1 MPAPGLSGSHQRSN
15 AAVAATVL
23 HLLSSRL
30 PVEHAHIQAAVQQAH
45 IAGRMQELQ
54 VGETAV
60 LLDVAHNP
68 AAAAR
73 LAESLQNAYPG
84 ENFIAVFAVMADKD
98 LSGLTDVLS
107 DCVSHWYC
115 ADLDIAR
122 ALPAADAAAHC
133 KLHYPQRRVEEFSS
147 VQLALDAALETLDL
161 STDSKRLL
169 VFGSFFT
176 VADALVCLQ
185 GELPSA
191 G

>member
-30 PVEHAHIQAAVQQAH
+30 PVEHAHIQAAVQQARV
-45 IAGRMQELQ
+45 AGRMQELQ
-54 VGETAV
+54 VGETTV

-98 LSGLTDVLS
+98 LSGITDVLS

-133 KLHYPQRRVEEFSS
+133 KLHYPQRRVEEFIS
-147 VQLALDAALETLDL
+147 VQLALDAALETLDS

-176 VADALVCLQ
+176 VADALACLQ